1 MADNEAVIIKGI
13 RGGLLLLLDDR
24 AEYEAVLAELRE
36 RLGEREAF
44 FRGATVTVN
53 LGRRVI
59 DAGEL
64 AGLVETLAAFEVE
77 IDTLVGS
84 AEESRAVATTQGIP
98 NRPPTFARR
107 PAPEPGGPPP
117 TPIPAPAGDG
127 DNLDFAALADAPET
141 LPALDAGWHGA
152 GGGLFVRRT
161 LRSGQSIQHDGDI
174 CIIGDVN
181 PGAEVVGGGDV
192 IVWGS
197 LRGVVHAGAG
207 GDSEAVI
214 CALQL
219 APTQLRIAD
228 LRGRGPEGGVPGPRA
243 VPEMAR
249 IAEGHIVVEAWAGQ
263 RTRR

>member
-1 MADNEAVIIKGI
+1 MADNEAIIIKGI
-13 RGGLLLLLDDR
+13 RGGLLVLLDDR

-36 RLGEREAF
+36 RLGQREAF

-59 DAGEL
+59 DEGEL
-64 AGLVETLAAFEVE
+64 AGMVEALAAYEVG

-84 AEESRAVATTQGIP
+84 AEESRAVATAQGIP
-98 NRPPTFARR
+98 NRPPAFARR
-107 PAPEPGGPPP
+107 PAPEPDAPPP
-117 TPIPAPAGDG
+117 APSPAPADG
-127 DNLDFAALADAPET
+127 DDLDFAALADTPET
-141 LPALDAGWHGA
+141 PPPLDAGWHGA

-181 PGAEVVGGGDV
+181 PGAEVIGGGDV

-207 GDSEAVI
+207 GDPEAVI

-228 LRGRGPEGGVPGPRA
+228 LRGRGPEGGASGARA

-249 IAEGHIVVEAWAGQ
+249 IADGHIVVEAWAGQ
-263 RTRR
+263 RSRR